1 MEGVD
6 PLEGLDPA
14 ESRHHQ
20 VEHDGVGTV
29 PLDAEQGLEPVRR
42 LQDLEAGV
50 SKGLD
55 EHLPDIRVVVR
66 NQHPHESSLHV
77 YWRASAGAAP
87 APRPP
92 AAGTGTNR
100 RSRSAPMLTSR
111 TRRGPRWPGR

>member
-6 PLEGLDPA
+6 PLEGLAPA

-42 LQDLEAGV
+42 LQDLEAGG

-77 YWRASAGAAP
+77 YWRASAGGAP

-92 AAGTGTNR
+92 AAGTATSR
-100 RSRSAPMLTSR
+100 RSPPAPMLTS
-111 TRRGPRWPGR
+111 TRRRGRACPGP